1 MSNFLVL
8 HTPSQLIKTVIT
20 SSKTPTPD
28 NEHTFHNASITV
40 LDKYYKL
47 KSKKSRNGTLVSSGE
62 LAAVSPSFLETLV
75 EKHLK

>member
-28 NEHTFHNASITV
+28 NEHTFHNASMRV
-40 LDKYYKL
+40 LDRYYKL
-47 KSKKSRNGTLVSSGE
+47 KSKANRNGTLVSAGE
-62 LAAVSPSFLETLV
+62 LAAVSPSFLSSLV
-75 EKHLK
+75 ETG